1 MDEEFP
7 LLAVKD
13 PRVVIGKG
21 RPRGQGPFALPG
33 PTAPPSTAPAAIPS
47 VKPKRSSTKPSL
59 ARQPSAWEQED
70 LQEVEQP
77 PAKRARRGIGPRR
90 IATLGIA
97 SPDVQEEEEE
107 EEEDTQGKTQSSIY
121 VAAEECP

>member
-1 MDEEFP
+1 LDEEFP

-33 PTAPPSTAPAAIPS
+33 PTVPPSITFTTIPS
-47 VKPKRSSTKPSL
+47 AKPKRSLTKPSL
-59 ARQPSAWEQED
+59 ARQLFVWEQED

-77 PAKRARRGIGPRR
+77 PAKRA
-90 IATLGIA
+90 
-97 SPDVQEEEEE
+97 
-107 EEEDTQGKTQSSIY
+107 
-121 VAAEECP
+121 